1 MEKQIIRQAL
11 PSLVANLANWF
22 EIDFSIKLFGVTV
35 FQFHFPPKEN
45 EDSPTLKTL

>member
-1 MEKQIIRQAL
+1 METRVIRQAL

-22 EIDFSIKLFGVTV
+22 EIDFEIKLFGVTV

-45 EDSPTLKTL
+45 EESPNLKNL